1 MNDRVIGPLILLLSF
16 TTIMS
21 PLLYTWGRGR
31 AVGYRTAVMLACT
44 PLLGIVLA
52 IGWIGVL
59 LIFMMLGFIN
69 PPQPPL
75 GHKDWRYGV
84 VLLALIYGFFG
95 WFLSVPLGLLLAIY
109 VSLRNR
115 FRSRANRL
123 DDSLQTARLSAYP
136 STFHKANH
144 DPTPALID
152 AIAKKI
158 IETGSIERTARD
170 LGIDEDLLDA
180 WWEVGST
187 WGERGPC
194 KDLANAIDGALE
206 QFGKK

>member
-1 MNDRVIGPLILLLSF
+1 
-16 TTIMS
+16 
-21 PLLYTWGRGR
+21 
-31 AVGYRTAVMLACT
+31 
-44 PLLGIVLA
+44 
-52 IGWIGVL
+52 
-59 LIFMMLGFIN
+59 
-69 PPQPPL
+69 
-75 GHKDWRYGV
+75 
-84 VLLALIYGFFG
+84 
-95 WFLSVPLGLLLAIY
+95 LLAIY

-115 FRSRANRL
+115 FRSRANRF
-123 DDSLQTARLSAYP
+123 DVSFQTYP
-136 STFHKANH
+136 STLHKANH

-158 IETGSIERTARD
+158 IETGSIERAARD

-206 QFGKK
+206 QFGERKK